1 MKNIKPLGRK
11 NYGSIGHL
19 PCSRMGPADH
29 KIPEGQALIA
39 TEKPR
44 DKHDFIVVQEK
55 LDGSN
60 VGVAMIDNKIF
71 ALSRAGYEAKTS
83 PYEMHHHFH
92 EWVIENENRF
102 RHVLEDGQRICG
114 EWLTTAHG
122 TKYNLPHEPFVA
134 FDIIDSENKRFT
146 YNQFKIVND
155 FVFVVPYVVS
165 VGRPT
170 SVDEALSILGDKGK
184 HGALE
189 QIEGAVWR
197 VERKGVVD
205 FLCKYVRPN
214 KVDGKYLNG
223 EKPILNKW
231 E

>member
-1 MKNIKPLGRK
+1 MNKKPLGRK

-29 KIPEGQALIA
+29 KVPEGQALIA
-39 TEKPR
+39 TQKPR
-44 DKHDFIVVQEK
+44 DKHDFVVVQEK

-60 VGVAMIDNKIF
+60 VGVAMIDNKLF

-83 PYEMHHHFH
+83 RFEMHHHFH
-92 EWVIENENRF
+92 EWVMENEDRF
-102 RHVLEDGQRICG
+102 RYVLKNGQRICG

-122 TKYNLPHEPFVA
+122 TMYDLPHEPFVA

-146 YNQFKIVND
+146 YNEFKTVND
-155 FVFVVPYVVS
+155 FTFVTPFTVS

-170 SVDEALSILGDKGK
+170 SVSEALNILGDKGK

-197 VERKGVVD
+197 VERNGAVD
-205 FLCKYVRPN
+205 FLCKYVRPD
-214 KVDGKYLNG
+214 KVDGKYLSDD
-223 EKPILNKW
+223 KPILNKW
-231 E
+231 ED